1 MTKALSRKNIPKGIL
16 FALILAI
23 SYSCVGPEETPKPK
37 NLLSED
43 TYIDLLVEVQHVIT
57 YKNAYP
63 DSVNSDSLTSLIYDK
78 YQVTE
83 EEFLSSHEYYQKQ
96 VKEQIGR
103 IDEALTRLRAEDE
116 QLKARMDSVL
126 KANTRRDSIARADS
140 SRIVPDS

>member
-1 MTKALSRKNIPKGIL
+1 MAKVLSKRNLAKGIL
-16 FALILAI
+16 FGLVFFI
-23 SYSCVGPEETPKPK
+23 SYSCVGPEEIPKPK
-37 NLLSED
+37 NLLPED

-63 DSVNSDSLTSLIYDK
+63 DSVNSDSLTSLVYDK

-96 VKEQIGR
+96 VKEQVER
-103 IDEALTRLRAEDE
+103 IDEALLRLRAEDE
-116 QLKARMDSVL
+116 QLKAHMDSVL

-140 SRIVPDS
+140 SRISAE

>member
-1 MTKALSRKNIPKGIL
+1 MAKVLSKRNLAKGIL
-16 FALILAI
+16 FGLVFVI
-23 SYSCVGPEETPKPK
+23 SYSCVGPEEIPKPK
-37 NLLSED
+37 NLLPED

-57 YKNAYP
+57 YINAYP
-63 DSVNSDSLTSLIYDK
+63 DSVNSDSLTLLVYDK

-96 VKEQIGR
+96 VKEQVER
-103 IDEALTRLRAEDE
+103 IDEALLRLRTEDE

-140 SRIVPDS
+140 SRISAE